1 MAERT
6 KPHLGRTLDGDRE
19 KAYDS
24 LEFDG
29 TDPRGTAGVA
39 DGVRLDGADAGVGR
53 NATRHADEVQ
63 KMIDQNR
70 ACVDR
75 FRNPDA
81 GPTGQK

>member
-19 KAYDS
+19 KPVESFEYDGV
-24 LEFDG
+24 DPVG
-29 TDPRGTAGVA
+29 TVGVA
-39 DGVRLDGADAGVGR
+39 DSVALDGARADVGV

-63 KMIDQNR
+63 KLIDKNR
-70 ACVDR
+70 DCVDR
-75 FRNPDA
+75 FRSPDA

>member
-1 MAERT
+1 MSERH

-19 KAYDS
+19 RPVESFVYDG
-24 LEFDG
+24 D
-29 TDPRGTAGVA
+29 DPIGTAGVA
-39 DGVRLDGADAGVGR
+39 DSVALDGARADVGV

-63 KMIDQNR
+63 KAIDNNR

-81 GPTGQK
+81 GPTGQH

>member
-6 KPHLGRTLDGDRE
+6 KPHLGRSLDGDRE
-19 KAYDS
+19 KPYES
-24 LEFDG
+24 LEYDG
-29 TDPRGTAGVA
+29 VDPVGTAGVA
-39 DGVRLDGADAGVGR
+39 DSVRLDGAIADVGTNSTRRADA
-53 NATRHADEVQ
+53 VQ
-63 KMIDQNR
+63 KMIDDNR

>member
-19 KAYDS
+19 KPYES
-24 LEFDG
+24 LEYDG
-29 TDPRGTAGVA
+29 VDPVGTARVA
-39 DGVRLDGADAGVGR
+39 DSVRLDGATADVGT

-63 KMIDQNR
+63 KMIDKNR
-70 ACVDR
+70 DCVDR
-75 FRNPDA
+75 FRSPDA

>member
-1 MAERT
+1 MSERN

-19 KAYDS
+19 RPVESLAYDG
-24 LEFDG
+24 DDPVG
-29 TDPRGTAGVA
+29 TGGVA
-39 DGVRLDGADAGVGR
+39 DSVALDGARADVGL

-63 KMIDQNR
+63 RAIDNNR

-81 GPTGQK
+81 GPTGAR